1 MSVIERWTIWP
12 TFVLPGSGEP
22 ACVIEGPTVP
32 PRETV
37 EVVRASGY
45 EGAVSALI
53 EVERILRAIDAQ
65 YVAMK
70 YLPTTEPRAQ
80 ILQALAL
87 AAYRGEQ

>member
-45 EGAVSALI
+45 EGAVEALREI
-53 EVERILRAIDAQ
+53 AALEDREGDLGEGPGYWAAIG
-65 YVAMK
+65 
-70 YLPTTEPRAQ
+70 E
-80 ILQALAL
+80 
-87 AAYRGEQ
+87 AAEIARRGLGQ

>member
-45 EGAVSALI
+45 EGAVSIAQMIVDTWGDKELHS
-53 EVERILRAIDAQ
+53 ETAELAVELAE
-65 YVAMK
+65 YV
-70 YLPTTEPRAQ
+70 
-80 ILQALAL
+80 L
-87 AAYRGEQ
+87 AATGGQ